1 MSKLGYSKY
10 MVQGGDWGHFVARE
24 LGARYTESCK
34 LVHFNFAP
42 AGLPDEGVG
51 RTDEEQNLAVR
62 ADDFLENHLGY
73 AVCMRT
79 RVSIYMQL
87 TLHRA
92 DLSSLSAAYNRTRTQ

>member
-34 LVHFNFAP
+34 LVHFNLAP
-42 AGLPDEGVG
+42 AGLPDEGEG

-62 ADDFLENHLGY
+62 ADDFLEIILAMLY
-73 AVCMRT
+73 ACGRG
-79 RVSIYMQL
+79 
-87 TLHRA
+87 
-92 DLSSLSAAYNRTRTQ
+92 